1 MKKSKKLFAALACI
15 TMLAVAAHY
24 ASRRVEPLA
33 KQIVPG
39 ESESKAKRYLNSLL
53 IGGPSDCVVY
63 EPSKEPS
70 RKERAWKLYQLWLAR
85 HERDVTKEVIP
96 FLQDEDGLLRNTAAR
111 LLGRLENPAGEQP
124 LQELNY
130 RIEVARN
137 RTRGLKGRA
146 KVTAFANELD
156 LSFDQVV
163 QLTEKLR
170 VERLKGRGNGSEG
183 EKIVKELVDMLY
195 VMSKR
200 GESIEPLVQ
209 NMTLL
214 PAQRILLQ
222 GAALPPEKEAQL
234 IVDYLS
240 KLDTVTTEDYELAL
254 FYLPSL
260 GVISTDVMIRRLEQ
274 MKESPSRWGR
284 HGYVT
289 LFRALS

>member
-1 MKKSKKLFAALACI
+1 
-15 TMLAVAAHY
+15 
-24 ASRRVEPLA
+24 
-33 KQIVPG
+33 
-39 ESESKAKRYLNSLL
+39 
-53 IGGPSDCVVY
+53 
-63 EPSKEPS
+63 
-70 RKERAWKLYQLWLAR
+70 
-85 HERDVTKEVIP
+85 
-96 FLQDEDGLLRNTAAR
+96 
-111 LLGRLENPAGEQP
+111 

-163 QLTEKLR
+163 QLTEKIR

-289 LFRALS
+289 LFRALSLSGDARALTLLKHFEKSNDRSIRGYAILSRNHLEHLGKWSSHSSPSPPTTGPVFQ